1 MSKIS
6 ADNISSRSGGNIT
19 VSNNISVAGNINV
32 TGIVTATSFTGNGA
46 GLTGLNIP
54 SSSDWRDASLF

>member
-19 VSNNISVAGNINV
+19 VTNNVNV

-54 SSSDWRDASLF
+54 ASSDWRDASLF

>member
-1 MSKIS
+1 MSKIYT
-6 ADNISSRSGGNIT
+6 DRIGSRSGQSIT
-19 VSNNISVAGNINV
+19 VDNGVNV
-32 TGIVTATSFTGNGA
+32 TGIITATSFNGDGA